1 MGSNRFKG
9 IVFDLDGTLIHS
21 TIDFRKMKRN
31 MIGVLEAN
39 DAPSGV
45 LNTDM
50 ITVDILE
57 RAEGY
62 WEEAGRAEESRAKL
76 RARMEELMNQGELE
90 AIPLVEEIEGAS
102 RALHQLKEQGY
113 SLGILTRSHYE
124 YAVEALKKIEAYDCF
139 DVVLGRGQTP
149 RPKPYPEALNH
160 TAELMGL
167 GMDELVFVGDMY
179 LDLESAV
186 NSGCEFIGVDTS
198 GRGRRSWREEVPKV
212 LLESVAD
219 LPEYMSSLRQAE
231 D

>member
-1 MGSNRFKG
+1 MGSNKFKG

-31 MIGVLEAN
+31 MIAVLEEN

-45 LNTDM
+45 LNTNM

-57 RAEGY
+57 RAEQY
-62 WEEAGRAEESRAKL
+62 WEEAKRAEESRVEL
-76 RARMEELMNQGELE
+76 RATMEELMNQGELE

-102 RALHQLKEQGY
+102 QALHDLKEQGY
-113 SLGILTRSHYE
+113 SLAILTRSHYE
-124 YAVEALKKIEAYDCF
+124 YAVEALKKIGAYDCF

-167 GMDELVFVGDMY
+167 NMDELLFVGDMY
-179 LDLESAV
+179 LDFESAI
-186 NSGCEFIGVDTS
+186 NSGCDFVGVNTS
-198 GRGRRSWREEVPKV
+198 GRGRNSWREEVPEV
-212 LLESVAD
+212 LLESVAE
-219 LPEYMSSLRQAE
+219 LPDHMSKL
-231 D
+231 